1 MPRHEPSGHAY
12 NGEIAPEGKLR
23 MRRNADGKLV
33 PVLPDEEKNAT
44 TEAKPKPQQAEDPR
58 SAAVRNIPPYGAGV

>member
-1 MPRHEPSGHAY
+1 MPHHEPSGRAD
-12 NGEIAPEGKLR
+12 NGELAPNGKLR
-23 MRRNADGKLV
+23 MRRNAEGKLV
-33 PVLPDEEKNAT
+33 PVLPDDETQAT